1 MSFSWNLVLVA
12 AEKVVDFFWKSR
24 DVKEFVVHLLER
36 YAKSTDTDI
45 DNMVVDLVRR
55 KLLG

>member
-1 MSFSWNLVLVA
+1 MQFNLILVF
-12 AEKVVDFFWKSR
+12 AEKIVDFFCKSTE
-24 DVKEFVVHLLER
+24 VKVFVVHLLER

-45 DNMVVDLVRR
+45 DNMVVDLVRK

>member
-1 MSFSWNLVLVA
+1 MNLSWNLVLLIS
-12 AEKVVDFFWKSR
+12 ERIVDFFWKSR

-36 YAKSTDTDI
+36 YAKSTETEI
-45 DNMVVDLVRR
+45 DDMVVDLVRK